1 MEEMTLFLFVDNL
14 FIRKCRQSLGIP
26 VYHAHT
32 PIDVTLVI
40 QFVEDADHAFRSDV
54 IHRERSAF
62 PIARCS
68 ELAKLLQDYAAI
80 LVCPIPCMIK
90 KLLTGKVGLAIPSEA
105 SLATTFASVEIAAW
119 SVPRHPQ
126 RVLTLHA
133 GATR

>member
-90 KLLTGKVGLAIPSEA
+90 KLLTGKVGFGYSFGSEL
-105 SLATTFASVEIAAW
+105 SHDFCLSGDCRMVG
-119 SVPRHPQ
+119 SRHPQ